1 MDKGARVNGVSSISI
16 IGFFT
21 FMMFWTLNSTSG
33 EDMNDMVV
41 RWMKAEIAQMEQTTR
56 HIVEVK

>member
-1 MDKGARVNGVSSISI
+1 MNGVSSISL

-33 EDMNDMVV
+33 EDMNDMVI